1 MAELDEVLY
10 NLLYRRFKR
19 LLESITTIRN
29 VGDLCFALICLSQ
42 YTLYKFYMINNA
54 GKYCCGTG
62 VVEKTVNDKVFVS
75 IVDLRNRIMHRKI
88 NSACVSLLSAFR
100 DNDATVL
107 SSVFDC
113 GDEYIKRIV
122 DILVSTYTGVW
133 EDLIELLM
141 DGLSIDDTDNF
152 IPPKKTTRTLSDM
165 FKDAEK

>member
-62 VVEKTVNDKVFVS
+62 VVEK
-75 IVDLRNRIMHRKI
+75 
-88 NSACVSLLSAFR
+88 SACVSLLSAFR
-100 DNDATVL
+100 DNDDTVL